1 MSHVHKLL
9 QRQHRQDYS
18 ACVATM
24 DRVLIIITLSQLAL
38 TMDVII
44 YLQTSSVYEVT
55 RTHRLRQTSRSSANS
70 PLNHTKTASQLH
82 LN

>member
-18 ACVATM
+18 VCVATM

-44 YLQTSSVYEVT
+44 YL
-55 RTHRLRQTSRSSANS
+55 
-70 PLNHTKTASQLH
+70 
-82 LN
+82 